1 MNESEK
7 LFEQIKG
14 EIFIAVLKTMG
25 NQMGL
30 ASDGITDFVRVLVKN
45 GCPVDAIIK
54 SIVELADKNGE
65 EDGDEDDADE

>member
-30 ASDGITDFVRVLVKN
+30 TSDVITDFVRVLVKN

-54 SIVELADKNGE
+54 SLIELADKNDE
-65 EDGDEDDADE
+65 EDEDDADE